1 MIFRYNRG
9 AWRSNT
15 FRMRNRFIDRH
26 FSSRNRN
33 HFYARRISRFYRPSV
48 TECHFRHSCWIF
60 CSLCSTFQPC
70 ASNPS
75 PRATLGQYDK
85 SAGNKTLTRAR
96 SRFSF
101 LAFFP
106 PPFGPLS
113 LFLFFNLSSPV
124 RPRTVPNYCSPPP
137 PTTTSHSLVPLL
149 ILSFSLSTFQLGLFF
164 ACSKLGFIYEPEPSC
179 MDRGRWPNNE

>member
-124 RPRTVPNYCSPPP
+124 RPRTVPNYCSLPSPNY
-137 PTTTSHSLVPLL
+137 HFPLSRSSFDS
-149 ILSFSLSTFQLGLFF
+149 IFLSFNVSARSLFRLFETR
-164 ACSKLGFIYEPEPSC
+164 IHI
-179 MDRGRWPNNE
+179 